1 MELFRAH
8 YQWANRPDDERFES
22 IADMRA
28 QCFEYAEHAA
38 VAPAKW
44 NQLRVEATSENDL
57 RLIGRQ
63 NVPATVSHWAMG
75 QLASRASAPANYIRT
90 LPATLAA
97 QNINHGL
104 AKRDDNAD
112 CQLLFHQ
119 NNGSLLLRAA
129 TGKVYERVWNY
140 EVCDHLLALEEVGW
154 APAMPDPR
162 YVIAG
167 DPKSNKPDL
176 YASDHDMFAFLIA
189 PDRVIDDG
197 SDGGLSRGL
206 IVDNSEV
213 GGGSLGLMS
222 FLYRYMC
229 GNHIIWGA
237 SEVVDVRIPHVGS
250 IRDKLAET
258 QVIVQKYMDSSA
270 SDDEARIEKARTITI
285 GKNRDEVIDALFAM
299 LRNKGLTRK
308 ALEAGYDACQ
318 PEVDGSP
325 RTQWGIVN
333 GLTRASQETVY
344 ADQRAQL
351 DKAAGRVMEIS
362 F

>member
-8 YQWANRPDDERFES
+8 YQWANRPKDERFENV
-22 IADMRA
+22 ADMRA

-44 NQLRVEATSENDL
+44 NQLRVEATDDNDL

-75 QLASRASAPANYIRT
+75 QLAERAGAPARYIRT

-104 AKRDDNAD
+104 AKRDEEHEA
-112 CQLLFHQ
+112 QLLFHR
-119 NNGSLLLRAA
+119 NNGDLLLRAA
-129 TGKVYERVWNY
+129 TGQVYERVWNY
-140 EVCDHLLALEEVGW
+140 EICDHLLAMEDAGW
-154 APAMPDPR
+154 TPALPDPR
-162 YVIAG
+162 YIIAS
-167 DPKSNKPDL
+167 DPTSNKPDL

-189 PDRVIDDG
+189 PDRLIDDG
-197 SDGGLSRGL
+197 SEGGLSRGL

-229 GNHIIWGA
+229 GNHIVWGA

-258 QVIVQKYMDSSA
+258 QLIVKEYMDASV
-270 SDDEARIEKARTITI
+270 SDDEAMIKKARTYQIA
-285 GKNRDEVIDALFAM
+285 KSRDEVIDELFKQ
-299 LRNKGLTRK
+299 LRAKGLTRK
-308 ALEAGYDACQ
+308 ALEAGYDATV
-318 PEVDGSP
+318 PEVDGAP
-325 RTQWGIVN
+325 DTQWGIVQ
-333 GLTRASQETVY
+333 GLTRASQSSPY
-344 ADQRAQL
+344 ADQRHQL
-351 DKAAGRVMEIS
+351 DRAAGHVMQIA